1 MQPVTTGGNR
11 RRSRPTSGAAKVV
24 MMPAPITAP
33 HTPANPTPGV
43 RPIAITGPTLLN
55 ATPCRIGRR
64 TPSFQT
70 PTVCRIVEMP
80 EQNSAVLI
88 STVVSAGDIF
98 NADATISG
106 TAIAPI

>member
-1 MQPVTTGGNR
+1 
-11 RRSRPTSGAAKVV
+11 
-24 MMPAPITAP
+24 
-33 HTPANPTPGV
+33 
-43 RPIAITGPTLLN
+43 
-55 ATPCRIGRR
+55 
-64 TPSFQT
+64 
-70 PTVCRIVEMP
+70 MP